1 MFLYVYSEMQLM
13 AQQFAMPTPD
23 IQKEQD
29 TSVQEQA
36 NAMQKLWTKVNFW
49 RFKWD
54 TTRQVNPILSCAY
67 ELVTV
72 TYQDQAMN
80 LL

>member
-13 AQQFAMPTPD
+13 AQQFAMATSD
-23 IQKEQD
+23 IQEL
-29 TSVQEQA
+29 
-36 NAMQKLWTKVNFW
+36 QKTFAQSRQMPCKNYETKVNFW
-49 RFKWD
+49 KFKWN
-54 TTRQVNPILSCAY
+54 TIRQVNPILSCAY

-80 LL
+80 LF

>member
-13 AQQFAMPTPD
+13 AQQFAMTTPD
-23 IQKEQD
+23 IQKEQN
-29 TSVQEQA
+29 TSVQRRQMPCK
-36 NAMQKLWTKVNFW
+36 NHWTKVNFW

-54 TTRQVNPILSCAY
+54 TTRQVNPTLSCAR

-72 TYQDQAMN
+72 TY
-80 LL
+80 